1 MLSIVKFS
9 LYKKMESMITVFQD
23 IRKAKHRWRECANQF
38 PIVVTKYL
46 RKQFTRRTCLF
57 VFMVSE
63 ASVHGKW
70 TLLLQTCDEGR
81 ISRQWECVE
90 EKANHF
96 PEYTKSIKGGPK
108 DETYLSKPY
117 FCKLFYLLI
126 VHQTITLSPSC
137 SNHLSKYHP
146 LATRTLTH
154 EHLGILYIQTTT
166 DGSVFE
172 LNILR
177 NVN

>member
-1 MLSIVKFS
+1 
-9 LYKKMESMITVFQD
+9 MESGLRCSKPVMREEYQGSGSVWRRKPITSQ
-23 IRKAKHRWRECANQF
+23 
-38 PIVVTKYL
+38 L
-46 RKQFTRRTCLF
+46 
-57 VFMVSE
+57 S
-63 ASVHGKW
+63 
-70 TLLLQTCDEGR
+70 
-81 ISRQWECVE
+81 
-90 EKANHF
+90 
-96 PEYTKSIKGGPK
+96 EYTKSIKGGPK